1 MQPIDDIKKDDHSRQ
16 EGLPLYWQQ
25 LKCRISAFIQH
36 NGGLA
41 VCISLCLFTSF
52 FTYAQGL
59 VSSQSRTLTQNFAA
73 APKNTFAQNP
83 ASARDTTSWIRLN
96 QLGYTPQGIKIAV
109 WCAETPAS
117 SSAKAATS
125 FTLHDAATGKIIF
138 QGASS
143 KDFGAYGPFNHTR
156 RLDFTKFRRPGAY
169 YLSAAGAVSP
179 VFNIAPDVYKGTAD
193 FCLQYMRQQRSGFNP
208 YLKDSCHT
216 QDGFTVYGPMPD
228 GTHINASG
236 GWHDASDYLQ
246 YVTTSANATYHL
258 LAAWR
263 DFKPVFTDTCAANGL
278 SGSNGVADVLDE
290 ARWGLDWLL
299 KMHPAPDQLFN
310 QVADDRDHRG
320 MRLPTKDTASYGQG
334 LERPVYFC
342 TGRPQGLK
350 QFKNRSTGLASTAGK
365 FTSAFALGASLYA
378 AADSQYSAL
387 LQQKAAS
394 AYALGIK
401 YPGVC
406 QTAPCGAPYFYEED
420 NWMDDMELGAVMLGN
435 LTRKQT
441 LVNVR
446 PQTPVNLPQQQ
457 TLLNQARQWAQQEP
471 LTPWMGAD
479 TARHYQ
485 WYPFHNFGH
494 YELAQTQPAL
504 QPAAMGYYRQG
515 IAAVWEKARHN
526 AFYRGIPFIWC
537 SNNLTVSFAI
547 QCNRYR
553 QLTKDTRYQ
562 QLEQACIDWLF
573 GCNPWGT
580 AMVAGLPAN
589 GDHPQD
595 PHSSFSH
602 LYNYPVSGGLV
613 DGPVYG
619 SIYGNLI
626 GITLHNGDEYAPF
639 QSNLAVY
646 HDDFGDYSTNE
657 PTMDG
662 TASLIYL
669 LAAQEYEAMPR
680 PLSQSSNN
688 PASNKTTEPPP
699 QSNNT
704 STNDKTTG
712 RLPQNNNTFTSDD
725 STGPLPYSP
734 NTNNTTPAFSYNH
747 GAIIRGDTTRRRLAL
762 VFTADEFAN
771 GGPAITRVLQQYHT
785 PASFFFTGRFYRK
798 PANKPLIQQLRRNG
812 HYLGPHSDQH
822 LLYCDWNKR
831 DSLLVTQ
838 QQFRTDLLRCYQAMA
853 QQGIIRKKAPFFL
866 PPMNGIMIPSPYGP
880 ALYSYN

>member
-1 MQPIDDIKKDDHSRQ
+1 MAVRVIAFSAACVPIYLSV
-16 EGLPLYWQQ
+16 
-25 LKCRISAFIQH
+25 SAQ
-36 NGGLA
+36 NA
-41 VCISLCLFTSF
+41 NST
-52 FTYAQGL
+52 QGP
-59 VSSQSRTLTQNFAA
+59 AA
-73 APKNTFAQNP
+73 AQ
-83 ASARDTTSWIRLN
+83 DTTSWIRIN
-96 QLGYTPQGIKIAV
+96 QLGYTPQGIKVAV
-109 WCAETPAS
+109 WCAKTPAP
-117 SSAKAATS
+117 AAT
-125 FTLHDAATGKIIF
+125 FALHDAATGNIIF
-138 QGASS
+138 QTSTS
-143 KDFGAYGPFNHTR
+143 KDFGAYGPFTHTR
-156 RLDFTKFRRPGAY
+156 RLDFTKFQRPGAY
-169 YLSAAGAVSP
+169 YLSAGGSISP
-179 VFNIAPDVYKGTAD
+179 VFRIEPDVYKGAAD

-216 QDGFTVYGPMPD
+216 HDGFTVYGPMPD

-263 DFKPVFTDTCAANGL
+263 DFKPVFTDTHAANGL
-278 SGSNGVADVLDE
+278 NGSNGLADILDE

-299 KMHPAPDQLFN
+299 RMHPAPDHMFN
-310 QVADDRDHRG
+310 QLADDRDHRG
-320 MRLPTKDTASYGQG
+320 MRLPTADTASYGRG

-342 TGRPQGLK
+342 TGQPQGLK
-350 QFKNRSTGLASTAGK
+350 HFKNRSTGLASTAGK
-365 FTSAFALGASLYA
+365 FASAFALGASLYTNI
-378 AADSQYSAL
+378 DSQYSAL

-394 AYALGIK
+394 AYALGVK
-401 YPGVC
+401 HPGVC

-435 LTRKQT
+435 LTRQRA
-441 LVNVR
+441 LI
-446 PQTPVNLPQQQ
+446 
-457 TLLNQARQWAQQEP
+457 NQAMQWARQEP

-494 YELAQTQPAL
+494 YELARTQPAL
-504 QPAAMGYYRQG
+504 QPAAMSYYRQG
-515 IAAVWEKARHN
+515 ISAVWEKARHN

-589 GDHPQD
+589 GDFPQD

-602 LYNYPVSGGLV
+602 LYNYPVNGGLV

-639 QSNLAVY
+639 QSSLAVY

-669 LAAQEYEAMPR
+669 LAAAEYEAMP
-680 PLSQSSNN
+680 
-688 PASNKTTEPPP
+688 
-699 QSNNT
+699 T
-704 STNDKTTG
+704 S
-712 RLPQNNNTFTSDD
+712 FTY
-725 STGPLPYSP
+725 T
-734 NTNNTTPAFSYNH
+734 H
-747 GAIIRGDTTRRRLAL
+747 GAITRADTTRRQLAL

-771 GGPAITRVLQQYHT
+771 GVPVITRILQQYHV
-785 PASFFFTGRFYRK
+785 PASFFFTGRFYRN
-798 PANKPLIQQLRRNG
+798 PANKAFIQQLRHNG

-838 QQFRTDLLRCYQAMA
+838 EEFCTDLLQCYHAMA
-853 QQGIIRKKAPFFL
+853 QQGITRQQAPFFL
-866 PPMNGIMIPSPYGP
+866 PPYEWYNDTIAAWTTALQLQLINYTPGTLSHADYTWPQLGKQYRSCNTILQSIQAYEQQHPAGLNGFILLMHAGVDPRRTDLCWDGLDKLLQY
-880 ALYSYN
+880 LRQKDYDLVTLLELLRYR